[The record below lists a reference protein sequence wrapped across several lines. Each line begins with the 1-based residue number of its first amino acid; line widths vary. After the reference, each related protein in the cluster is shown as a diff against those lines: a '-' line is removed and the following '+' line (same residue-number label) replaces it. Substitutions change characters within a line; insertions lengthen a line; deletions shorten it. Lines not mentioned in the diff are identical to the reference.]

1 MTQTSIPTRPDL
13 ELTPSYALPIA
24 IFLGAIPLYFVSLW
38 AGGIVEVFSLFLI
51 IQAATIRL
59 RFTAIALDVYRS
71 GTLIRNFPYADWQN
85 WRVFWPGLPILFYFR
100 EVNSIHFLPMLF
112 NPEQL
117 LRCLEPLPR
126 VD

>member
-1 MTQTSIPTRPDL
+1 MTPTPTTTTPDL
-13 ELTPSYALPIA
+13 ELAPSYGLPIA
-24 IFLGAIPLYFVSLW
+24 IFLGAIPLYLLSPW
-38 AGGIVEVFSLFLI
+38 AGGIVGVFSLFLI

-112 NPEQL
+112 NSEQL